1 MNRDLQ
7 QRLGGWVVSAAAF
20 IFLLGT
26 PAATVASDSAW
37 YDQTPYKVQLD
48 PSSTTTST
56 AEFITVEDGT
66 RLAATVHLPAEALAG
81 ERVPTVL
88 LQTRYW
94 RDSSEGLWSAR
105 FYTQRGYAYVAVDVR
120 GTGASFGTRRYE
132 LGPEEIADGKDV
144 VTWIASRPWS
154 NGKIA
159 AVGGSYT
166 GATAAYLM
174 SHAQPQLR
182 AAIPGQIAFDLF
194 ENVFFPGGV
203 YSQNLMTQWQFL
215 VGSLDR
221 REGIAAQ
228 VPGLNPVDADS
239 DGALLTAALTEHAGN
254 FLIND
259 VLSTV
264 DFRDDVRPDALG
276 DPMRAGDMTMHVLGK
291 SIERSDAAML
301 NLSGWF
307 DGSLQMGAIHRHLR
321 FPSPDNRL
329 VLGPWDHKNT
339 YVSPWREEKKQWG
352 SQVTQSD
359 FDLWAHYARFL
370 DRHLR
375 GEKDPNELPV
385 HYFTMGE
392 EKWKAAKTWPPEGL
406 VKQTRYF
413 DADGRLGS
421 PEAEP
426 KAPGRDRYE
435 VDRTASTGFD
445 NRWNSI
451 VNLEGRKIGYFERE
465 EQQPKLLTYTTSPL
479 DSPIEVTGHA
489 RVHLFVASTATDG
502 AFHVYLEDVAPDG
515 EVRYVTEGVLRASHR
530 KTSPS
535 PYPSPVLFRSH
546 LREDH
551 RPLVPGETVE
561 LAIDLYPTS
570 YRFPAGHS
578 IRVGLAGADA
588 TMFEAI
594 PADGEPPVWQV
605 HRGAATPS
613 RVVLPVMPPVE
624 GEQ

>member
-1 MNRDLQ
+1 MNRDLH
-7 QRLGGWVVSAAAF
+7 RKLGGLVVSAAVFLF
-20 IFLLGT
+20 IVT
-26 PAATVASDSAW
+26 ASAVVAGDAAW
-37 YDQTPYKVQLD
+37 YDQSPYKVHLD
-48 PSSTTTST
+48 PTSKTTST
-56 AEFITVEDGT
+56 AHFITVEDGT
-66 RLAATVHLPAEALAG
+66 RLAATVHLPPEALAG

-94 RDSSEGLWSAR
+94 RGGGEAIWSAGFHTR
-105 FYTQRGYAYVAVDVR
+105 RGYAYVAVDVR

-132 LGPEEIADGKDV
+132 LGPEEIADGKDIV
-144 VTWIASRPWS
+144 NWIVTRPWS
-154 NGKIA
+154 NGKVA

-194 ENVFFPGGV
+194 ENIFFPGGV
-203 YSQNLMTQWQFL
+203 YSLNLMTEWQYL

-221 REGIAAQ
+221 REGIAQ
-228 VPGLNPVDADS
+228 QIPGLNPVDADP
-239 DGALLTAALTEHAGN
+239 DQKLLAAALKEHAGN

-259 VLSTV
+259 VLGTV

-276 DPMRAGDMTMHVLGK
+276 DPMRAGDMTMHVLEE
-291 SIERSDAAML
+291 SMERSDAAML

-339 YVSPWREEKKQWG
+339 YVSPWREEKEQWG
-352 SQVTQSD
+352 SQLAQSD

-370 DRHLR
+370 DRHLK
-375 GEKDPNELPV
+375 GGKSPNELPV

-392 EKWKAAKTWPPEGL
+392 EKWKAAKTWPPTGL

-413 DADGRLGS
+413 DADGSLGS
-421 PEAEP
+421 PGVEP
-426 KAPGRDRYE
+426 KTVGNDRYE
-435 VDRTASTGFD
+435 VDRTTSTEFD

-451 VNLEGRKIGYFERE
+451 VNLQGHKIGYFERE
-465 EQQPKLLTYTTSPL
+465 EQQSKLLTYTTSPL
-479 DSPIEVTGHA
+479 DSPIEVTGHP
-489 RVHLFVASTATDG
+489 RVHIFVASTATDG

-546 LREDH
+546 LRKDH
-551 RPLVPGETVE
+551 SPLVPGETVE
-561 LAIDLYPTS
+561 LVIDLYPTS

-578 IRVGLAGADA
+578 IRIGLAGADS
-588 TMFEAI
+588 TMFETI

-605 HRGAATPS
+605 QRGAARPS
-613 RVVLPVMPPVE
+613 RVILPVMPPIMN
-624 GEQ
+624 EQ